1 MSSALFL
8 FFSRNNFTV
17 LFAIGAAILVGACGG
32 GGDSGPSYPSIT
44 YTGVDT
50 VAVIDQSNAADF
62 PFAVIEGSSDSGD
75 LVNNLPL
82 AASIDSE
89 AADGIPNPENIK
101 KAAGTISDLIK
112 NNLSTSAL
120 VSGVTESITGSCGGS
135 ATVTANDTGSS
146 ISGSMQFD
154 NYCEYDVSGQ
164 LSLHGR
170 ITFSAS
176 YYLDVD
182 VPVLTSFN
190 MTIQYLKI
198 AFNDGSTTVSEEFSG
213 SITVGFDPVTHQ
225 PVDFTM
231 SVNFV
236 YEGKV
241 FKIVNL
247 QVDDLVGTISGT
259 FYHPDHG
266 SVVIT
271 TDPGDPFVYDPFTEQ
286 FCDGTLHIE
295 GSDGALPVSNTAIID
310 FTADATCSTYE
321 ICVTV
326 NGGLQNCV
334 YGVPW
339 GEAPVWPTP

>member
-1 MSSALFL
+1 MSSALVSL
-8 FFSRNNFTV
+8 KKNFV
-17 LFAIGAAILVGACGG
+17 SLLAIIAAMLLGACGG
-32 GGDSGPSYPSIT
+32 GGDVEIGYPSIT
-44 YTGVDT
+44 YTGST
-50 VAVIDQSNAADF
+50 TAAVIDQSNAADF
-62 PFAVIEGSSDSGD
+62 PFVMLEGSSGSGD

-82 AASIDSE
+82 AASIDPE

-101 KAAGTISDLIK
+101 KVAGTISDLIK
-112 NNLSTSAL
+112 NNLSNSAL
-120 VSGVTESITGSCGGS
+120 VSGATESITGSCGGS

-154 NYCEYDVSGQ
+154 NYCEVDPYGYQ
-164 LSLHGR
+164 LSMHGR

-190 MTIQYLKI
+190 MTIQYLKM
-198 AFNDGSTTVSEEFSG
+198 ALNDGNTTVSEEFSG

-236 YEGKV
+236 YEGKI

-266 SVVIT
+266 YVIIT
-271 TDPGDPFVYDPFTEQ
+271 TDPANPFVYDSITEQ
-286 FCDGTLHIE
+286 FCGGTLHIE
-295 GSDGALPVSNTAIID
+295 GSDGAVPVSSTAIID
-310 FTADATCSTYE
+310 FTADATCTTYD
-321 ICVTV
+321 ICVTI
-326 NGGLQNCV
+326 NTDPQICSPGNT
-334 YGVPW
+334 W
-339 GEAPVWPTP
+339 GTAPVWP